1 MKKLENDIE
10 KRLKDSFENQE
21 FEIEDAWLN
30 DMSEKLDAFN
40 EKPKRRFGFW
50 LFFGAL
56 LLGGVS
62 SAYFYNN
69 FTYKKNKTQQDV
81 FESLIESFKMTGGV
95 PKEIL
100 FDNMKTV
107 GIHIYEIRQLK
118 SCQITAKVDYLDFK
132 SNQLLQ
138 AFPLTSEYV
147 FENIYR
153 SSNSH

>member
-1 MKKLENDIE
+1 LKKLENDIE
-10 KRLKDSFENQE
+10 KQLKDSFENQE

-69 FTYKKNKTQQDV
+69 FTSKKNN
-81 FESLIESFKMTGGV
+81 EAISEANIETK
-95 PKEIL
+95 
-100 FDNMKTV
+100 
-107 GIHIYEIRQLK
+107 K
-118 SCQITAKVDYLDFK
+118 S
-132 SNQLLQ
+132 
-138 AFPLTSEYV
+138 
-147 FENIYR
+147 FENNNSEAK
-153 SSNSH
+153 SSFVYVEETCLDAENINQTNGKAGA